1 MKTKC
6 YLLLCMFVCTTAFA
20 QHGVKG
26 KIVDAGTGESLVGV
40 NVTVKMRVP

>member
-26 KIVDAGTGESLVGV
+26 KIVDAGTGVFGRRECYG
-40 NVTVKMRVP
+40 KK